1 MERKQGILKSP
12 IEKRLFP
19 SLSESQLRLSPT
31 PSKSKEEIDD
41 NQSITS
47 EKIIGEP
54 IKKLQ
59 LKAATENYDHA
70 KYMELQNELLKTE
83 LKNLKNKYVSKKQEL
98 NDKCNALEKKVSFL
112 ESSLF
117 NSEESMVAEISSLKN
132 RLS

>member
-31 PSKSKEEIDD
+31 PSRKKEESDD

-47 EKIIGEP
+47 EKILEEP

-59 LKAATENYDHA
+59 LKAAT
-70 KYMELQNELLKTE
+70 
-83 LKNLKNKYVSKKQEL
+83 
-98 NDKCNALEKKVSFL
+98 
-112 ESSLF
+112 
-117 NSEESMVAEISSLKN
+117 
-132 RLS
+132 